1 MDTKIK
7 DIVAHMP
14 DHQVSEHL
22 KKLSS
27 TVGALARDI
36 GIRTER
42 SNASVAYANLANRT
56 ATELSR
62 LASFYLSDIEGAAW
76 CARNIFE
83 INLVLRY
90 ISRGTENLHRWMGQ
104 FAGDEKQIIE
114 GFLTL
119 SSDSNLP
126 EKKVLQDRLVA
137 IDAITA
143 RHNIQAS
150 GPFNIKTIAD
160 QEQLG
165 EEYVGLY
172 KLFSKY
178 VHPSSWLVNASAESV
193 QSKEYLNIFVIYAQ
207 LHASDSYSR
216 LGDWLAANTSPQV

>member
-7 DIVAHMP
+7 DIVAHVP

-27 TVGALARDI
+27 KVGALASDI
-36 GIRTER
+36 GIKTER
-42 SNASVAYANLANRT
+42 SNASVAYANLAKRT

-62 LASFYLSDIEGAAW
+62 LASVYPNDIEGAAW

-83 INLVLRY
+83 INLVLRH

-104 FAGDEKQIIE
+104 LAGDEKQIIE

-119 SSDSNLP
+119 SADSNLA
-126 EKKVLQDRLVA
+126 EKKILQGRLDV
-137 IDAITA
+137 IEAITT
-143 RHNIQAS
+143 RHNIRAS
-150 GPFNIKTIAD
+150 GPFNIKSIAD

-207 LHASDSYSR
+207 LHAGDSYSR
-216 LGDWLAANTSPQV
+216 LEGWLVTNTSPQV